1 MKMLNFNLAIV
12 LYVILMAIFS
22 KNFTSNYSSCFIMER
37 RNDEER
43 DRLWQLMQWQL
54 RGLRV
59 ENLLLVIRF
68 ISIRSPFSIFAS
80 HLSHVIDA
88 RTLRRV
94 WSILFNSLYPD
105 GTVFSPYFW
114 FCFNSDLC
122 LVWKP
127 NGRKRKIQR
136 YEFLIQFKNVRLWIE
151 LNELMQNRKP
161 NGVACHR
168 KRWRCPMCNWSMSK
182 KKWLCCVC
190 VRHKQL

>member
-12 LYVILMAIFS
+12 LFVILMAIFS
-22 KNFTSNYSSCFIMER
+22 KNFTSNYSSCFIMKR

-94 WSILFNSLYPD
+94 WSILFNSLSWWHGFFAVLLVLFQFRSLPCME
-105 GTVFSPYFW
+105 TKWPQKK
-114 FCFNSDLC
+114 NSTIWIFDS
-122 LVWKP
+122 
-127 NGRKRKIQR
+127 IQ
-136 YEFLIQFKNVRLWIE
+136 KCSAVDWT
-151 LNELMQNRKP
+151 
-161 NGVACHR
+161 
-168 KRWRCPMCNWSMSK
+168 
-182 KKWLCCVC
+182 
-190 VRHKQL
+190 